1 MGLDL
6 VELVLEVE
14 ETFSFSIRDED
25 AVNLDTVGKLYD
37 YILSH
42 RFQGREQGCLTNVV
56 FFKLRRALM
65 SVLGVARSDVRVS
78 SDLNAIIP
86 NHRRQA
92 WADLQNVIGLR
103 LPTLMRPK
111 WVTVTATALGGA
123 LVVAAGVFTT
133 ARMGFATAIFPIL
146 CVAGAISYILCQA
159 TKPLVPLFRP
169 AFVTAG
175 GLTKEILQRNYGAIS
190 DECLRA
196 NAVEV
201 WDILR
206 NLIVEQLG
214 VRPEDVTKEAS
225 FVKDLGA
232 D

>member
-1 MGLDL
+1 
-6 VELVLEVE
+6 
-14 ETFSFSIRDED
+14 
-25 AVNLDTVGKLYD
+25 
-37 YILSH
+37 
-42 RFQGREQGCLTNVV
+42 
-56 FFKLRRALM
+56 
-65 SVLGVARSDVRVS
+65 
-78 SDLNAIIP
+78 
-86 NHRRQA
+86 
-92 WADLQNVIGLR
+92 
-103 LPTLMRPK
+103 
-111 WVTVTATALGGA
+111 
-123 LVVAAGVFTT
+123 
-133 ARMGFATAIFPIL
+133 MGFATAIFPIL

-159 TKPLVPLFRP
+159 TKPLEALFRP